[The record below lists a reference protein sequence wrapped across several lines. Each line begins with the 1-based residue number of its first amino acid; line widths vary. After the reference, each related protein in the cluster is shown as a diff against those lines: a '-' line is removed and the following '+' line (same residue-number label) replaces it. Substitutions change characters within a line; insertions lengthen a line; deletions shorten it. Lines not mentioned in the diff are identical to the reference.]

1 MLSREEIQEIVRKYD
16 LEKVII
22 GTIGSHSALDICDG
36 AVEEGFKTVVWAQK
50 GREKPYARYFKTI
63 RENETVVKGC
73 VDQTRILD
81 KFREILSTEE
91 QDWMLENNV
100 LFIPNRSFVSY
111 LGIDHVEKDFHIPM
125 IGSRNLLG
133 IEERGKREKDYYWIL
148 EHPITNQEILRS
160 PCRIHPKELIS
171 LDELVIVKLHH
182 AKHSLERGF
191 FTAASWEEFREKA
204 SRLLQRGII
213 ESCEHCSGEGCSDC
227 YETGINHIE
236 KARIE
241 KYSLGPVFNFNFFY
255 SPINKLVGEEPLEL
269 LGIDARFESN
279 LDAIAR
285 LPADQQLRLP
295 EHQKDPTFIVVGHHS
310 ISVRE
315 SLLSRVFEM
324 AEEFIRVSRELFS
337 PGMIGAFCIQT
348 VIEDDMKPT
357 VYDIATRIGGG
368 TNSHVWL
375 GAPYGNMTWREHMS
389 TGRRI
394 ALEIRRASR
403 HDMLEEL
410 VT

>member
-1 MLSREEIQEIVRKYD
+1 MLSREEIQEIVREYD
-16 LEKVII
+16 HGRAII

-36 AVEEGFKTVVWAQK
+36 AVEEGFRTVVWAQK
-50 GREKPYARYFKTI
+50 GREKPYTRYFKTL
-63 RENETVVKGC
+63 RNEGSVVKGC
-73 VDQTRILD
+73 VDQTRIMD
-81 KFREILSTEE
+81 KFKDILLEEE
-91 QDWMLENNV
+91 QAWMLKNNV

-111 LGIDHVEKDFHIPM
+111 LGIDRVESDFRVPM

-133 IEERGKREKDYYWIL
+133 IEERGKREKDYYWVL
-148 EHPITNQEILRS
+148 EHPLTNQEILRT
-160 PCRIHPKELIS
+160 PRKIHPKELPT
-171 LDELVIVKLHH
+171 LNELVIVKLHH

-204 SRLLQRGII
+204 SRLLQREII
-213 ESCEHCSGEGCSDC
+213 EACTKCDGEGCANC
-227 YETGINHIE
+227 FETGINHID

-255 SPINKLVGEEPLEL
+255 SPISEAIGEEPLEL

-279 LDAIAR
+279 LDAIVR
-285 LPADQQLRLP
+285 LPAEQQLRLS
-295 EHQKDPTFIVVGHHS
+295 EQQKDPTFIVVGHHS

-324 AEEFIRVSRELFS
+324 AEEFIRVSKELFD

-357 VYDIATRIGGG
+357 IYDIATRIGGG

-375 GAPYGNMTWREHMS
+375 GAPYGNMTWRERMS
-389 TGRRI
+389 SGRRT
-394 ALEIRRASR
+394 ALEIRRAIK
-403 HDMLEEL
+403 HGKLEEL